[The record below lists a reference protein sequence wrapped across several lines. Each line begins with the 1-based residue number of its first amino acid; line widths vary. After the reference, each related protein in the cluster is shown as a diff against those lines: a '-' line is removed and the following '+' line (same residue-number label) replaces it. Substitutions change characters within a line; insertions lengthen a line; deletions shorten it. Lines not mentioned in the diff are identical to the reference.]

1 MRSSIRVLT
10 QSKEV
15 IPFLPAVVAAA
26 DSNKE
31 ALGFIPEPLY
41 SEFARRGLLF
51 VAIANEE
58 GRGRYV
64 GHLLYGVRYPQASV
78 RQVFV
83 DEALRNSDIGH
94 TLVRALKDHLRGMQF
109 ISIYARVAEDLD
121 GANRFWERQDFYTQR
136 VERGGVSRNRMIVV
150 RVHEL
155 NTPQLFES
163 SGISA
168 SDPLGLQFGGGEDK
182 PLYLLD
188 LNVLFDLGP
197 RRPRHDLAVAVF
209 RAERMQACSLAIS
222 SEIEV
227 ELKRS
232 AAADKT
238 DPMQALAATLPK
250 FPLPPSEE
258 LERLVEELGHVVFP
272 QVHSLSANDKS
283 DLKHL
288 ATAIHHRL
296 PGLVTSDT
304 RVQESSAE
312 LQHRYGI
319 EVISPQAFLV
329 PEGSASIG
337 TAHTSA
343 TQSTVALEAVSPAD
357 EPEIKQLLLDLGV
370 DVSALSGVWAAVDG
384 HQRIGSR
391 FAARYDGR
399 VVGYLV
405 WPHSTATGQISAHMA
420 VVEDTDG
427 AQDSVRSMLNLLND
441 QVAQGQ
447 IARIKIS
454 CLPRQALLKE
464 LAAQSG
470 YTSAASKPNELH
482 RVVVKRLIT
491 EDNWADTC
499 HELNRVS
506 EIQLP
511 EVAPTF
517 RSIEQQLPVIR
528 PDKERVHLSI
538 SRLESLLSPALF
550 CLKGRGG
557 VLVPIQRPYA
567 EQLLPD
573 APQTSLLPQSK
584 AQLSVQKTYVSGPG
598 TLKRFKRGDLMFF
611 YESDKQH
618 GAAAVIAVA
627 RVVGAYGKKI
637 PQIMNEELASSI
649 LETSHLSEI
658 GAAESK
664 TITVFDNS
672 NRLRTKVALSH
683 LRSIGCGESHQLLS
697 TQRLSTE
704 QITSILR
711 GHQ

>member
-1 MRSSIRVLT
+1 MQHSEVLDYLPD
-10 QSKEV
+10 V
-15 IPFLPAVVAAA
+15 IAAA
-26 DSNKE
+26 DSHRE
-31 ALGFIPEPLY
+31 ALGFFPDSLY
-41 SEFARRGLLF
+41 ADYARRGQLL
-51 VAIANEE
+51 VAVTNKD
-58 GRGRYV
+58 GLDRYV
-64 GHLLYGVRYPQASV
+64 GHLLFDVRYPRASV
-78 RQVFV
+78 RQVLV
-83 DEALRNSDIGH
+83 DESLRNAHVGH
-94 TLVRALKDHLRGMQF
+94 TLVCALKEHLRGIQF

-121 GANRFWERQDFYTQR
+121 VANRFWERQDFYTQR
-136 VERGGVSRNRMIVV
+136 VERGGISRNRMIVV

-168 SDPLGLQFGGGEDK
+168 SDPLGLQFGEGEDK

-197 RRPRHDLAVAVF
+197 RRPRHDLAIAVF

-232 AAADKT
+232 ATAEKT

-258 LERLVEELGHVVFP
+258 LEKLVEELGHVVFP
-272 QVHSLSANDKS
+272 RHHSLGANDKS

-288 ATAIHHRL
+288 ATAIHNRL

-312 LQHRYGI
+312 LRRRYGI
-319 EVISPQAFLV
+319 EAISPQAFLV
-329 PEGSASIG
+329 PEGSASTG

-343 TQSTVALEAVSPAD
+343 TQRTVALEAVSPSD
-357 EPEIKQLLLDLGV
+357 EPEVRQLLLGLGV
-370 DVSALSGVWAAVDG
+370 DASALSGAWAAVDG
-384 HQRIGSR
+384 HQKIGSR
-391 FAARYDGR
+391 FAAKCDGR

-427 AQDSVRSMLNLLND
+427 AQDSVRSMLNLLTD

-464 LAAQSG
+464 IAAQFG
-470 YTSAASKPNELH
+470 YTSATSRPNELH

-491 EDNWADTC
+491 EENWTDTRQ
-499 HELNRVS
+499 ELNQVS

-511 EVAPTF
+511 ELFPIF
-517 RSIEQQLPVIR
+517 RNIDQQLPIIR
-528 PDKERVHLSI
+528 PDKERVYLSI

-550 CLKGRGG
+550 CLPGRGG
-557 VLVPIQRPYA
+557 VLVPIQRQYA

-573 APQTSLLPQSK
+573 VPQTSLLPKNK
-584 AQLSVQKTYVSGPG
+584 AQLFAQKIYVSGIS
-598 TLKRFKRGDLMFF
+598 TLKRFERGDLMFF
-611 YESDKQH
+611 YESEKQQ
-618 GAAAVIAVA
+618 GAGAVIAVA
-627 RVVGAYGKKI
+627 RVARAYGKKN
-637 PQIMNEELASSI
+637 PQIMNEELAPSI
-649 LETSHLSEI
+649 LETVQLNEI
-658 GAAESK
+658 GTAKSK
-664 TITVFDNS
+664 TITVFENS
-672 NRLRTKVALSH
+672 NRLTAKVSLTH
-683 LRSIGCGESHQLLS
+683 LRSIGCGEPHQLLS
-697 TQRLSTE
+697 TQKLSTE
-704 QITSILR
+704 QIASILKR
-711 GHQ
+711 ENK